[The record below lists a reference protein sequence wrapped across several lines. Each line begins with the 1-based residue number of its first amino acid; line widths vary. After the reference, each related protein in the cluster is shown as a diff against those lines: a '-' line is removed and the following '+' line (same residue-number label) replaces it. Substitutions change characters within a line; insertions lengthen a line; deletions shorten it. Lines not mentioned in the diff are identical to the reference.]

1 MSLNPLG
8 PQEALVTLGANV
20 NYNGQ
25 VYNLQ
30 YFNQAELNQ
39 ELSESVRYYKMMYN
53 DSLAYYQ
60 QGFAIFNHQVEQFMA
75 FMSPGNGMS
84 YDQISIAQQTLSY
97 SMVDGQFGAYNLLF
111 FPYHTWVDATM
122 EMNLRYN

>member
-39 ELSESVRYYKMMYN
+39 ELSESVSYYKMMYI
-53 DSLAYYQ
+53 AY
-60 QGFAIFNHQVEQFMA
+60 F
-75 FMSPGNGMS
+75 
-84 YDQISIAQQTLSY
+84 
-97 SMVDGQFGAYNLLF
+97 
-111 FPYHTWVDATM
+111 
-122 EMNLRYN
+122 